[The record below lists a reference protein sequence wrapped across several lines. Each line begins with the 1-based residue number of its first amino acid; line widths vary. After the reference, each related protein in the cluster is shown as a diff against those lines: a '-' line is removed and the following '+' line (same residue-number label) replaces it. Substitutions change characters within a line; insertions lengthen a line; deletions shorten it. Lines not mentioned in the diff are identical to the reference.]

1 MEEVCIVS
9 LANRLDL
16 DLDRI
21 RRRIHPSVV
30 IIATGRGGS
39 TGDLKCVGS
48 ADCRCKDVSRGSM
61 KSFFTKMV
69 PFVDCSDEER
79 VSNLFCLAC
88 RYNVSSA
95 VVDGL
100 SDY

>member
-1 MEEVCIVS
+1 M
-9 LANRLDL
+9 
-16 DLDRI
+16 
-21 RRRIHPSVV
+21 V
-30 IIATGRGGS
+30 IITTGREDS
-39 TGDLKCVGS
+39 TGDLKFVGS
-48 ADCRCKDVSRGSM
+48 ADCRCKGVGREGVD
-61 KSFFTKMV
+61 SFFTELV